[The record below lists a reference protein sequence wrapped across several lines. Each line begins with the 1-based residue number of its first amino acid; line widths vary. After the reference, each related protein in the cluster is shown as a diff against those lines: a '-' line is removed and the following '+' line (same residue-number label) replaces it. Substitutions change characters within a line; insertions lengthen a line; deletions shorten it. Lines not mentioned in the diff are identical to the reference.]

1 MTATTIKL
9 ESALLREI
17 RAIKP
22 RDQTLAAY
30 VREALERDV
39 RRHRMALAA
48 RDYAAFL
55 AANPEEQGEMAA
67 WADAPLT
74 KAPKRRKP

>member
-1 MTATTIKL
+1 MSATTIKL
-9 ESALLREI
+9 ESALLKEI

-22 RDQTLAAY
+22 REQTLAAY

-39 RRHRMALAA
+39 RRHRLALAA
-48 RDYAAFL
+48 REYSAFL
-55 AANPEEQGEMAA
+55 TANPDEQVEMEA

-74 KAPKRRKP
+74 KAPRRRKA

>member
-1 MTATTIKL
+1 MAATTIKL
-9 ESALLREI
+9 ESALLKEI

-39 RRHRMALAA
+39 RRHRLALAT

-55 AANPEEQGEMAA
+55 AGNPEEQREMAA

-74 KAPKRRKP
+74 KAPKRRNP